1 VRWANPAIHIDSTGV
16 MITLATPA
24 FQVFSSLFFSALAR
38 LDKMT
43 REKMSTEE
51 KKYFMIGFLIKL

>member
-1 VRWANPAIHIDSTGV
+1 